1 MLTNQHKVKISI
13 IFAALL
19 GCYSL
24 CLFKLYLIQ
33 IKHTGFFKQMGT
45 QQYNVRITATPE
57 RAILYDRT
65 GKQKLA
71 MNKDSLSAFI
81 VPNNLKDPE
90 AVAQFL
96 KQKFP
101 AAYTRLATHKNKP
114 FMYIKRHI
122 SPEQL
127 TSIKNAQ
134 LSDIRLLK
142 EPSRFYPVESVGP
155 LIGTVDSDNQGTMGI
170 EWYCNEQ
177 LAGTKSSY
185 LLEQDARSNHFYFK
199 KETEKQGTP
208 GKDLHLTIDSTLQFL
223 AYQEL
228 QKTVHEFNSSE
239 GAVIVINPNNGD
251 ILAMVNYPDFDPNH
265 TEQLDLN
272 CTKNRIVTETYE
284 LGSVM
289 KTFFACSA
297 LAEHIV
303 TPQTIIDCE
312 NKKTI
317 YLSGI
322 RVNTW
327 KAHGNL
333 TFSEVI
339 ELSNNIGTTKIA
351 LQVDKKLYDH
361 YKKWGFGEK
370 TGISFPG
377 EQKGFITH
385 PSTWSRQ
392 SLASLSYGY
401 EIRATL
407 LQLARAFCAIANGGY
422 LVKPRL
428 FLSETIEKSS
438 EPLYPQEVMEQL
450 REILTKTIT
459 AGTAHKAQIKGY
471 TVLGKTGTANLLV
484 DGKYCGDKNIFTF
497 AGIVEKGSYK
507 RVIVTFIKEASKKDI
522 YASSVAVP
530 LFEHIAEKMLIHERM
545 L

>member
-1 MLTNQHKVKISI
+1 MLTNQHKVKIAL
-13 IFAALL
+13 IFTALL
-19 GCYSL
+19 ACYGLS
-24 CLFKLYLIQ
+24 LFKLYLIQ
-33 IKHTGFFKQMGT
+33 IKHTGFFKQMGN
-45 QQYNVRITATPE
+45 QQYAVRITATPE
-57 RAILYDRT
+57 RAVIYDRT
-65 GKQKLA
+65 GNQALA
-71 MNKDSLSAFI
+71 MNKDSISAFV
-81 VPNNLKDPE
+81 VPNNLKDS
-90 AVAQFL
+90 ASLKAFL
-96 KQKFP
+96 KKHFP
-101 AAYTRLATHKNKP
+101 QVLNRLAAQKDRP
-114 FMYIKRHI
+114 FMYIKRHLT
-122 SPEQL
+122 PEQHQ
-127 TSIKNAQ
+127 TIKDAHIQ
-134 LSDIRLLK
+134 DIQFLK
-142 EPSRFYPVESVGP
+142 EPSRFYPVESTGP
-155 LIGTVDSDNQGTMGI
+155 VIGMVDSDNQGAMGI

-199 KETEKQGTP
+199 KETETQGTQ
-208 GKDLHLTIDSTLQFL
+208 GVDVKLTLDSTLQFL

-228 QKTVHEFNSSE
+228 QKTITEFNSTE
-239 GAVIVINPNNGD
+239 GAVIIMNPENGD
-251 ILAMVNYPDFDPNH
+251 ILAMVNYPDFDANH
-265 TEQLDLN
+265 TEQLDLA
-272 CTKNRIVTETYE
+272 CTKNKIVTETYE

-297 LAEHIV
+297 LAEGLV
-303 TPQTIIDCE
+303 TPQTIVDCE
-312 NKKTI
+312 NAKTVFMQ
-317 YLSGI
+317 GI

-327 KAHGNL
+327 KAHGDL

-339 ELSNNIGTTKIA
+339 ECSNNIGTTKIA

-401 EIRATL
+401 EVRATL
-407 LQLARAFCAIANGGY
+407 LQLARAFCIIANNG
-422 LVKPRL
+422 LPIKPRIL
-428 FLSETIEKSS
+428 LSEAPQKGS
-438 EPLYPQEVMEQL
+438 EFLYPAHVMEQL
-450 REILTKTIT
+450 REILTRTIT
-459 AGTAHKAQIKGY
+459 EGTAHKAHIKGY

-507 RVIVTFIKEASKKDI
+507 RVIITFIKEASKKNI
-522 YASSVAVP
+522 YASTVAVP
-530 LFEHIAEKMLIHERM
+530 LFERIAEKMLIHERI

>member
-1 MLTNQHKVKISI
+1 MLTNQHKVKIAL
-13 IFAALL
+13 IFVALL
-19 GCYSL
+19 ACYGLS
-24 CLFKLYLIQ
+24 LFKLYLIQ
-33 IKHTGFFKQMGT
+33 IKHTGFFKQMGN

-65 GKQKLA
+65 GTQKLA

-81 VPNNLKDPE
+81 VPNNLKDSRTVE
-90 AVAQFL
+90 TFL
-96 KQKFP
+96 KKHFPSAAARFAAQKN
-101 AAYTRLATHKNKP
+101 RP
-114 FMYIKRHI
+114 FMYVKRHLN
-122 SPEQL
+122 PEQEQL
-127 TSIKNAQ
+127 IKNAHIP
-134 LSDIRLLK
+134 DIRFLK

-155 LIGTVDSDNQGTMGI
+155 VIGIVDSDNQGTIGL
-170 EWYCNEQ
+170 EWYYNEQ

-185 LLEQDARSNHFYFK
+185 LLEQDARSNHFYFTK
-199 KETEKQGTP
+199 ATEKQGTP
-208 GKDLHLTIDSTLQFL
+208 GKDLTLTLDSTLQFL

-228 QKTVHEFNSSE
+228 QKTMEQFDSKE
-239 GAVIVINPNNGD
+239 GAVIIMNPDNGD

-265 TEQLDLN
+265 TEQLDLSA
-272 CTKNRIVTETYE
+272 TKNRIVTETYE

-289 KTFFACSA
+289 KTFFACAA

-303 TPQTIIDCE
+303 TPQTMVDCE
-312 NKKTI
+312 NKKTVF
-317 YLSGI
+317 LQGI

-361 YKKWGFGEK
+361 YKKWGFSEK
-370 TGISFPG
+370 TGINFPG
-377 EQKGFITH
+377 EQKGCICH

-401 EIRATL
+401 EISATL
-407 LQLARAFCAIANGGY
+407 LQLARAFCAIANNGFSI
-422 LVKPRL
+422 KPRL
-428 FLSETIEKSS
+428 LLSEPIQKAT
-438 EPLYPQEVMEQL
+438 EPLYPAEVLEQL

-459 AGTAHKAQIKGY
+459 HGTAHKAQIKGY

-484 DGKYCGDKNIFTF
+484 DGKYCGEKNIFTF
-497 AGIVEKGSYK
+497 AGIIEKDDYK

-530 LFEHIAEKMLIHERM
+530 LFEHIAEKMLIHDRM